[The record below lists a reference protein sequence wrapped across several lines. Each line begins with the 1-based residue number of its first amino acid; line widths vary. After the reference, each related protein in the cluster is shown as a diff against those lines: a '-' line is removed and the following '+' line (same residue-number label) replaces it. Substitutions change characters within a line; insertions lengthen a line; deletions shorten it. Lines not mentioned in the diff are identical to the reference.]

1 MVSSVELQRIT
12 WPQLW
17 VLLLGRWLIN
27 TTFRIVYPLLPFL
40 AATFVVDL
48 QTVSLLVTLQ
58 VAATLASPLGGIVA
72 DRWGERSAML
82 WGLGA
87 YCVGTLVCC
96 FSSQFWVFLSGYILV
111 GIATALYSPSTQ
123 AYASARSA
131 YSERGRVLGFLELS
145 WALAAMVGV
154 SSLTQIVT
162 WSDSY
167 GLVFGILFSLGLVIT
182 AVTYFGLD
190 GGSHQ
195 DRQQARNQRGRFQL
209 SWLMTAPILGAV
221 SMAVMMVLS
230 TEFIFISYASWLK
243 LDFGATV
250 NQIGA
255 VAIGMGVAEL
265 IGAGISTLF
274 VDRIGKRRAVMAGL
288 LLCCL
293 SQFAL
298 PFSAGNWPLFL
309 ALFLL
314 FDLSFEFGIVSY
326 FPLISAQLPQ
336 ARATMIAISA
346 AALGLARVVGSLLSP
361 ILWNIGG
368 FMLNGFFA
376 GGCAFISLLLC
387 LILVREREE

>member
-12 WPQLW
+12 WPQLV
-17 VLLLGRWLIN
+17 VLLIGRWLIN
-27 TTFRIVYPLLPFL
+27 TTFRVVYPLLPFL

-72 DRWGERSAML
+72 DRWGERSAMV
-82 WGLGA
+82 WGLSA
-87 YCVGTLVCC
+87 FCLGTLICC
-96 FSSQFWVFLSGYILV
+96 LSSAFWVFLLGYIFV

-145 WALAAMVGV
+145 WALAALVGV

-167 GLVFGILFSLGLVIT
+167 SLVFGLLFGLGLVMT
-182 AVTYFGLD
+182 CVTYFGLD
-190 GGSHQ
+190 AGSHH

-209 SWLMTAPILGAV
+209 SWLMTAPILGV
-221 SMAVMMVLS
+221 LSMAMMVILS
-230 TEFIFISYASWLK
+230 TEFIFISYASWLEQ
-243 LDFGATV
+243 DFGATV
-250 NQIGA
+250 NQIGS
-255 VAIGMGVAEL
+255 VAIVMGIAEL
-265 IGAGISTLF
+265 VGSGVSTLF
-274 VDRIGKRRAVMAGL
+274 VDRIGKRRAVLAGL
-288 LLCCL
+288 VLCCL
-293 SQFAL
+293 SQFVL

-309 ALFLL
+309 ALFLV

-326 FPLISAQLPQ
+326 FPLLSAQLPQ

-346 AALGLARVVGSLLSP
+346 AGLGLARVIGSLLSP
-361 ILWNIGG
+361 VLWNVGG
-368 FMLNGFFA
+368 FMLNSLFA
-376 GGCAFISLLLC
+376 GACAAVSIILC
-387 LILVREREE
+387 LTLVREREE